1 MISDT
6 LNIDGVIYDV
16 PDDKKREVERVNA
29 EFQSKLRSMKLSD
42 SPRANGFG
50 FSEFDRRQR
59 DTVESW
65 KRTLVELL
73 TEG

>member
-29 EFQSKLRSMKLSD
+29 EFQKSLWSMKLSD
-42 SPRANGFG
+42 TPRTNGFG
-50 FSEFDRRQR
+50 FSEFDRKKCEI
-59 DTVESW
+59 VESW